1 MQLLPV
7 ADLVPHPQNDYYFD
21 DIAGEAW
28 DEFLRSIQTSGV
40 IEPIIINQNKMIIS
54 GHQRIRACKELGIN
68 EVMTETKQYDSDEQ
82 MLKDLIETNIR
93 QRGIGNPNPV
103 KFGRCIQALER
114 IYGIRNG
121 STNKKGDNRIG
132 ESNYFTDQSN
142 TPTTESDFAA
152 QLGLTRQSL
161 QNYKQLATMIPEI
174 QDLISTGKVTSTTA
188 RAIVKRLSED
198 EQRELADQLSEKD
211 GKVSN
216 KEIDFYI
223 NKVKILSDEK
233 EQLVKEKESLKAQ
246 LQSPVTIEKLSDDDL
261 NAIKAAI
268 KEDDDK
274 TENKLT
280 GTLNSAYETI
290 ADLTRQVDVLQDDL
304 LSRSNEI
311 TALKNERDS
320 IKLQMET
327 YRKEVQP
334 TYDNCVTSDIVFD
347 FCKKCV
353 EFQNTVIAPIENGDS
368 LTQCVNNNIL
378 YQRLYNTCKS
388 MIDSLDRVIKKASIT
403 DVAIIDDEVVIDY

>member
-21 DIAGEAW
+21 DITGEAW
-28 DEFLRSIQTSGV
+28 DEFLRSVQTSGV

-54 GHQRIRACKELGIN
+54 GHQRIRACKELGIK
-68 EVMTETKQYDSDEQ
+68 EVMTETKQYNSDEQ

-103 KFGRCIQALER
+103 KFGRCIQTLER
-114 IYGIRNG
+114 IYGIQHG
-121 STNKKGDNRIG
+121 GDRKSK
-132 ESNYFTDQSN
+132 SNNFTLIEEA
-142 TPTTESDFAA
+142 PTTESDLAA

-174 QDLISTGKVTSTTA
+174 QDLINTGNVTATTA

>member
-28 DEFLRSIQTSGV
+28 DEFIRSVQTSGV

-54 GHQRIRACKELGIN
+54 GHQRIRACKELGIK

-103 KFGRCIQALER
+103 KFGRCIQTLER
-114 IYGIRNG
+114 IYGIQHG
-121 STNKKGDNRIG
+121 GDRKSKDN
-132 ESNYFTDQSN
+132 NCLLMD
-142 TPTTESDFAA
+142 TPKTEQEFADT
-152 QLGLTRQSL
+152 LGISLTSIK
-161 QNYKQLATMIPEI
+161 NYKQLATMIPEI
-174 QDLISTGKVTSTTA
+174 QDLINTGKVTATTA
-188 RAIVKRLSED
+188 RAIAKRLSED

-211 GKVSN
+211 GKISN

-223 NKVKILSDEK
+223 NKVKILSDEN

-246 LQSPVTIEKLSDDDL
+246 LQSPVTIEKLSADDL
-261 NAIKAAI
+261 DAIKAAI

-280 GTLNSAYETI
+280 ETLNSAYEKI
-290 ADLTRQVDVLQDDL
+290 DDLARQVDVLQEDL

-353 EFQNTVIAPIENGDS
+353 EFQNTVIAPIENGDY

-403 DVAIIDDEVVIDY
+403 DVAVIDDEVVIDY

>member
-103 KFGRCIQALER
+103 KFGRCIQTLER
-114 IYGIRNG
+114 IYGIQNGVRNDRKNLPNN
-121 STNKKGDNRIG
+121 SEAK
-132 ESNYFTDQSN
+132 SQS
-142 TPTTESDFAA
+142 ELASE
-152 QLGLTRQSL
+152 LGLSVDTL
-161 QNYKQLATMIPEI
+161 NNYKQLATMIPEI
-174 QDLISTGKVTSTTA
+174 QDLINTGKVTATTA
-188 RAIVKRLSED
+188 RAIAKRLSED

-211 GKVSN
+211 GKISN

-246 LQSPVTIEKLSDDDL
+246 LQSPVTIEKLSADDL

-274 TENKLT
+274 AENKLT
-280 GTLNSAYETI
+280 ESLNSAYEKI
-290 ADLTRQVDVLQDDL
+290 DDLARQVDVLQEDL

-334 TYDNCVTSDIVFD
+334 TYDNCVTSDVVFD

-353 EFQNTVIAPIENGDS
+353 EFQNTIIAPIENGDA
-368 LTQCVNNNIL
+368 LTQCATNNVL
-378 YQRLYNTCKS
+378 YQRLYTTCRS

-403 DVAIIDDEVVIDY
+403 DVAVIDNEVVIDC

>member
-28 DEFLRSIQTSGV
+28 DEFIRSVQTSGV

-54 GHQRIRACKELGIN
+54 GHQRIRACKELGIK

-103 KFGRCIQALER
+103 KFGRCIQTLER
-114 IYGIRNG
+114 IYGIQHG
-121 STNKKGDNRIG
+121 GDRKSKDN
-132 ESNYFTDQSN
+132 NCLLMD
-142 TPTTESDFAA
+142 TPKTEQEFADT
-152 QLGLTRQSL
+152 LGISLTSIK
-161 QNYKQLATMIPEI
+161 NYKQLATMIPEI
-174 QDLISTGKVTSTTA
+174 QDLINTGKVTATTA
-188 RAIVKRLSED
+188 RAIAKRLSED

-223 NKVKILSDEK
+223 NKVKILSDEN

-246 LQSPVTIEKLSDDDL
+246 LQSPVTIEKLSADDL
-261 NAIKAAI
+261 DTIKAAI

-290 ADLTRQVDVLQDDL
+290 ADLTRQVDVLQEDL

-311 TALKNERDS
+311 TALKNERDN

-403 DVAIIDDEVVIDY
+403 DVAVIDDEVVIDY

>member
-1 MQLLPV
+1 MQLLSV

-54 GHQRIRACKELGIN
+54 GHQRIRACKELGIK

-103 KFGRCIQALER
+103 KFGRCIQTLER
-114 IYGIRNG
+114 IYGIQHG
-121 STNKKGDNRIG
+121 GDRKSKDNNCLLMD
-132 ESNYFTDQSN
+132 S
-142 TPTTESDFAA
+142 PKTEQEFADT
-152 QLGLTRQSL
+152 LGISLTSIK
-161 QNYKQLATMIPEI
+161 NYKQLAAMIPEI
-174 QDLISTGKVTSTTA
+174 QDLINTGKVTATTA
-188 RAIVKRLSED
+188 RAIMKRLSED

-290 ADLTRQVDVLQDDL
+290 ADLTRQVDVLQEDL